1 MIKKTKHLTIRLTE
15 EQFKKLA
22 GVKINEQRTKS
33 SLIRDLLAITWMVTR
48 LDLTNIIKRIA
59 LKPYNQLMKKYE
71 EDFFR
76 EMDEIVSSMSE
87 EDQKKMA
94 FAEHFL
100 NKLQVFDMEGIKI
113 QLEPIDFK
121 LFQYFILSVAM
132 SWEMYR
138 KPGN

>member
-1 MIKKTKHLTIRLTE
+1 
-15 EQFKKLA
+15 
-22 GVKINEQRTKS
+22 
-33 SLIRDLLAITWMVTR
+33 
-48 LDLTNIIKRIA
+48 
-59 LKPYNQLMKKYE
+59 MKKYE

-87 EDQKKMA
+87 EDQNKMA

-138 KPGN
+138 KPRN

>member
-1 MIKKTKHLTIRLTE
+1 
-15 EQFKKLA
+15 
-22 GVKINEQRTKS
+22 
-33 SLIRDLLAITWMVTR
+33 
-48 LDLTNIIKRIA
+48 
-59 LKPYNQLMKKYE
+59 MKKYE
-71 EDFFR
+71 EEFFR
-76 EMDEIVSSMSE
+76 EMDEIVSSMNV
-87 EDQKKMA
+87 EDQKKME

-138 KPGN
+138 KSEK